1 MIEELDDDFI
11 RWLAQYLVM
20 KRVSIEQNFQPLYNL
35 FLLAIE
41 NRKLEEFV
49 KLETFRNIK
58 VLILINTVKNRIM
71 DLKHGLF
78 TDLFVVLKISAT
90 AFLIHGIIHLISC
103 KCIVGVRH
111 P

>member
-1 MIEELDDDFI
+1 MIDELDDDFI

-58 VLILINTVKNRIM
+58 VLFSVRTVKNYI
-71 DLKHGLF
+71 KYSGLF
-78 TDLFVVLKISAT
+78 VDFYQAYAGFFCT
-90 AFLIHGIIHLISC
+90 
-103 KCIVGVRH
+103 
-111 P
+111 

>member
-1 MIEELDDDFI
+1 MIDELDDDFI

-58 VLILINTVKNRIM
+58 VLLSMNTVENHTKR
-71 DLKHGLF
+71 F
-78 TDLFVVLKISAT
+78 F
-90 AFLIHGIIHLISC
+90 FLSNGRVEDFNYGFFLCMASIT
-103 KCIVGVRH
+103 
-111 P
+111 

>member
-58 VLILINTVKNRIM
+58 VLLLITIEN
-71 DLKHGLF
+71 LL
-78 TDLFVVLKISAT
+78 
-90 AFLIHGIIHLISC
+90 
-103 KCIVGVRH
+103 
-111 P
+111 

>member
-1 MIEELDDDFI
+1 MILFLKLNLKFIIQFVAPLEVEEIKIMIDELDDDFI

-41 NRKLEEFV
+41 NKKLEEFV

-58 VLILINTVKNRIM
+58 VRTNNC
-71 DLKHGLF
+71 KHCYGF
-78 TDLFVVLKISAT
+78 QQNCSSISQT
-90 AFLIHGIIHLISC
+90 F
-103 KCIVGVRH
+103 
-111 P
+111 